1 MDTYQ
6 TIRQFKEEI
15 ENDLLEKISANIGQ
29 NFSDTRNSFNA
40 MQERIIGEN
49 SIFLQKLEGM
59 MTDSKHSVEKRLDTF
74 DMRITK
80 VERLKWLFIPA
91 FVTMICIFIF
101 NIVLLTHEISLAKR
115 DTEIENTLKEIKQ
128 MIVK

>member
-80 VERLKWLFIPA
+80 VERLKWLFIPT

-101 NIVLLTHEISLAKR
+101 NIVLLAHEISLAKR

>member
-6 TIRQFKEEI
+6 VIKQFKEEI
-15 ENDLLEKISANIGQ
+15 ENDLLEKISASIGQ

-49 SIFLQKLEGM
+49 SIFLQRLEGM

-80 VERLKWLFIPA
+80 VERLKWLFIPT

-101 NIVLLTHEISLAKR
+101 NIVLLAHEISLAKR